1 VSRASRAR
9 AIASAAAVGGAGLVG
24 AGGAIYGLLV
34 GQTKLARRR
43 IGESTEGPLN
53 ADGMYFPDGDTEGTD
68 GSSPSIVTLLV
79 LGDSG
84 AAGFGVEHPEQT
96 TGAAAAS
103 GLAQAA
109 ERPVRLRSVA
119 VVGAQSGDLQGQLD
133 LVDPPAPDLALII
146 VGANDVTHR
155 VPPGRSVALLVAAI
169 ERLHNDGVAVV
180 VGTCPDLGTVRP
192 IPHPLRWVVRRWS
205 RSISAAQMVAAVQAG
220 ARAVAL
226 ADLLGPEFDAHPDR
240 MFGPDRFH
248 PSVEGYRAVAEALVP
263 SLADALT
270 GAPKADA
277 ETTRLE
283 LAKAAAEAAE
293 IGGAEL
299 SADAGSRLLGLLRLR
314 RRSASQVPRAPQVP
328 QTSQVSQTSTP
339 QQSET
344 PDA

>member
-24 AGGAIYGLLV
+24 VGGAVYGLLV

-53 ADGMYFPDGDTEGTD
+53 ADGMYFPADGEDGGVGGTD
-68 GSSPSIVTLLV
+68 GSRSTVHLLV

-103 GLAQAA
+103 GLARAVG
-109 ERPVRLRSVA
+109 RPVALRSIA

-146 VGANDVTHR
+146 IGANDVTHR

-169 ERLHNDGVAVV
+169 QRLHDDGVSVV

-226 ADLLGPEFDAHPDR
+226 ADLLGGEFDAHPDR

-263 SLADALT
+263 SLADALS
-270 GAPKADA
+270 GAPTVDA

-283 LAKAAAEAAE
+283 LARAAAAAAE

-314 RRSASQVPRAPQVP
+314 RRSVPQAPP
-328 QTSQVSQTSTP
+328 QTSATQAEAT
-339 QQSET
+339 
-344 PDA
+344 DA

>member
-1 VSRASRAR
+1 MSRASRAR

-24 AGGAIYGLLV
+24 AGGAIYGLLL

-43 IGESTEGPLN
+43 IGEPTQSPLN
-53 ADGMYFPDGDTEGTD
+53 ADGIYFPAGDTNGDEGA
-68 GSSPSIVTLLV
+68 PVTLLV

-103 GLAQAA
+103 GLAQAVG
-109 ERPVRLRSVA
+109 RPVALRSFA

-133 LVDPPAPDLALII
+133 LVEPPAPDIALII

-155 VPPGRSVALLVAAI
+155 VPPGRSVALLAAAI
-169 ERLHNDGVAVV
+169 ERLQADGVAVV

-192 IPHPLRWVVRRWS
+192 IPHPLRWVARRWS

-263 SLADALT
+263 SLADALA
-270 GAPKADA
+270 GAPSPDA

-283 LAKAAAEAAE
+283 LAAAAAEAAE
-293 IGGAEL
+293 VGGAEL
-299 SADAGSRLLGLLRLR
+299 SADSGSRLLGLLRLR
-314 RRSASQVPRAPQVP
+314 RLTPPRAAG
-328 QTSQVSQTSTP
+328 SRDAATP
-339 QQSET
+339 R
-344 PDA
+344 

>member
-1 VSRASRAR
+1 M
-9 AIASAAAVGGAGLVG
+9 GGAGLVG

-43 IGESTEGPLN
+43 IGESTNSPLN
-53 ADGMYFPDGDTEGTD
+53 ADGIYFPAEGSDGHDSPAD
-68 GSSPSIVTLLV
+68 GSRSTVTLLV

-103 GLAQAA
+103 GLAQAIG
-109 ERPVRLRSVA
+109 RPVALRSFA

-133 LVDPPAPDLALII
+133 LVEPPTPDVALII
-146 VGANDVTHR
+146 IGANDVTHR

-169 ERLHNDGVAVV
+169 NRLHDDGVSVV

-226 ADLLGPEFDAHPDR
+226 ADLLGAEFDAHPDR

-263 SLADALT
+263 SLADALS
-270 GAPKADA
+270 GAPTAEA

-283 LAKAAAEAAE
+283 LARAAAEAAE
-293 IGGAEL
+293 VGGAEL

-314 RRSASQVPRAPQVP
+314 RRSVP
-328 QTSQVSQTSTP
+328 QAAAARH
-339 QQSET
+339 SEAT
-344 PDA
+344 DA

>member
-1 VSRASRAR
+1 MSRASRAR

-53 ADGMYFPDGDTEGTD
+53 ADGMYFPDGATGITEGTE

-109 ERPVRLRSVA
+109 GRPVRLRSVA

-270 GAPKADA
+270 GAPAADA

-314 RRSASQVPRAPQVP
+314 RRSVPTAAGTPASKVTDV
-328 QTSQVSQTSTP
+328 
-339 QQSET
+339 
-344 PDA
+344 